1 MPVQP
6 IEDLSDPRV
15 ADYRHVPDP
24 ELLRR
29 GEIFVAEGRLVVRAL
44 LADSPFVTR
53 SLLVTE
59 TALEALHDVIEPRL
73 GDLPV
78 YVVTQGAIQHL
89 TGFNIHR
96 GCLAIG
102 ERPAPVVLEEFLET
116 VRRDTAIGQAWGKA
130 PALPEPQ
137 TRRFAPRPAGSPLV
151 VLEQIVN
158 ADNVGGIFRNAAAF
172 GAAAAVLGPNCCDP
186 LYRKSIRTSMGA
198 VLRVPFVGA
207 GDWPSALRRLREAG
221 FTVVALT
228 PRPDAL
234 SIEEFVPGGR
244 SLALLAGS
252 EGGGLSAAALDA
264 ADVAIRIPM
273 ATGVDSLNVATAVGI
288 ALHRLAEHD
297 RP

>member
-1 MPVQP
+1 MPVLP
-6 IEDLSDPRV
+6 IDDLSDPRL

-29 GEIFVAEGRLVVRAL
+29 GEIFVAEGRLVVRTL

-59 TALEALHDVIEPRL
+59 TALEALRDVIEPRL

-78 YVVTQGAIQHL
+78 YVVTQGTIQHL

-102 ERPAPVVLEEFLET
+102 ERPAPVGLEEALES
-116 VRRDTAIGQAWGKA
+116 
-130 PALPEPQ
+130 Q
-137 TRRFAPRPAGSPLV
+137 TWRFAPRLAPLV

-186 LYRKSIRTSMGA
+186 LYRKAIRTSMGA
-198 VLRVPFVGA
+198 ALRLPFVRA
-207 GDWPSALRRLREAG
+207 GDWPCALRRLREAG
-221 FTVVALT
+221 FTVLALT

-252 EGGGLSAAALDA
+252 EGPGLSAAALDA

-273 ATGVDSLNVATAVGI
+273 ASGVDSLNVATAVGI
-288 ALHRLAEHD
+288 ALHRLAEQD
-297 RP
+297 RNR